1 MNNRNIDGELMNI
14 IVRSMTLG
22 QSKNFDKRVD
32 GYDKVRQQIKSLIG
46 KRLLGE
52 LKEIKSGGCGWDETQ
67 SAYSNALKKAEQ
79 IIKDV
84 LNIEGE

>member
-1 MNNRNIDGELMNI
+1 MNNRSIDGELMNI

-22 QSKNFDKRVD
+22 QIKNFDKRVD

-52 LKEIKSGGCGWDETQ
+52 IEKVACRETIDDIR
-67 SAYSNALKKAEQ
+67 KV
-79 IIKDV
+79 IKDV